1 MPVADT
7 SFLVDILRRKPAA
20 VALYTSYEK
29 QDLALSTTAV
39 TALELYKGA
48 HLPARSEKNVEK
60 VRELLS
66 LFEVLPFDRC
76 VCEVFGPLSAE
87 LQKKG
92 ISIGDFDEVI
102 AATVLCHDGIL
113 ITRDDHFSQ
122 VPGIE
127 VVGY

>member
-20 VALYTSYEK
+20 VALYTSYEE

-48 HLPARSEKNVEK
+48 HLTARSEKNVEK

-76 VCEVFGPLSAE
+76 VCEVFGLLSAE

-113 ITRDDHFSQ
+113 ITRDDHFSR